1 MESNLQ
7 LKDVFEQDLAAEAIV
22 NEGKLWTFR
31 QLADKYGCS
40 VSRVKRMV
48 DSYVATDRLQ
58 AIRGVGTFLID
69 GSREMNIKL
78 SHQIAVIDLDDR
90 AYKTINQLTEKY
102 LMQGGIFSIYHAK
115 LENQSP
121 AREKQILELACK
133 NNFEGV
139 ILYATPIKPLNTA
152 LYLQLRNKGIKIAH
166 LSPYCM
172 DMSKETSFYPDY
184 HHTGQ
189 VAAAKFAVAGYRH
202 VLMYP
207 QNFESPC
214 VTLAFDGCRKMGEQ
228 LGLDIHSLENNLP
241 PGEIVRRAGALDGRT
256 AIFCIGTDIG
266 AKIAG
271 SPGYDSRRMGICAL
285 WRPYLSEE
293 EISCFYYDDER
304 QITDAFLY
312 VSDPGRSPFETIC
325 RKYDPM
331 FQDKKSF

>member
-1 MESNLQ
+1 METTLQ
-7 LKDVFEQDLAAEAIV
+7 LKEVFEQDLAEETII

-40 VSRVKRMV
+40 VSRVKRLV

-121 AREKQILELACK
+121 AREKQILELAYK

-152 LYLQLRNKGIKIAH
+152 L
-166 LSPYCM
+166 
-172 DMSKETSFYPDY
+172 
-184 HHTGQ
+184 
-189 VAAAKFAVAGYRH
+189 
-202 VLMYP
+202 
-207 QNFESPC
+207 
-214 VTLAFDGCRKMGEQ
+214 
-228 LGLDIHSLENNLP
+228 
-241 PGEIVRRAGALDGRT
+241 
-256 AIFCIGTDIG
+256 
-266 AKIAG
+266 
-271 SPGYDSRRMGICAL
+271 
-285 WRPYLSEE
+285 
-293 EISCFYYDDER
+293 
-304 QITDAFLY
+304 
-312 VSDPGRSPFETIC
+312 
-325 RKYDPM
+325 
-331 FQDKKSF
+331 